1 MFSMYK
7 FDSLHCIPE
16 TNIVTYQLY
25 LNLIKRDAHIEQKYL
40 VHSMQHH
47 LQLYNY
53 HLSLDI
59 DCMPAINMYKIC

>member
-25 LNLIKRDAHIEQKYL
+25 LNLIKRDAHVEQKYL
-40 VHSMQHH
+40 VHSMQRH
-47 LQLYNY
+47 LELYNY
-53 HLSLDI
+53 HLPLDI
-59 DCMPAINMYKIC
+59 DCMPAINTYKIC